1 MKNFF
6 SRQYF
11 VSSSLAVIV
20 SVVVVA
26 GFVYAATTIGTNV
39 SVDGNLTVSGSSATS
54 TFSTGGFTVGT
65 DQFVV
70 QQTSGRVGVGT
81 TTPWAHLSVNPGITG
96 PAFVV
101 GSSTAPSATNFI
113 VSQNGSVGIGTAAPD
128 FGLSMVA
135 NAPRAYRV
143 DVTNQVIAAGAGR
156 SGFIARGDG
165 VQAVLD
171 ARGSGNTEGLIT
183 GLTSASAVDLN
194 AITTNVFLI
203 RSSAAPI
210 VFAPSNTERVRF
222 DTSGNIGIGTSTPYS
237 KFHVSSGASATT
249 TVNFGTVG
257 SATSKACFNTKNVSG
272 DDISFYF
279 NAANGLVVEGN
290 LCR

>member
-1 MKNFF
+1 MKKFF

-11 VSSSLAVIV
+11 VSSSLAIIA

-65 DQFVV
+65 DQFVI
-70 QQTSGRVGVGT
+70 QQTSGRVGIGT
-81 TTPWAHLSVNPGITG
+81 TTPWGLLSVNANALAAGVPQ
-96 PAFVV
+96 FVI
-101 GSSTAPSATNFI
+101 GSSTAASFVVTSA
-113 VSQNGSVGIGTAAPD
+113 GDVGIGTAAPGD
-128 FGLSMVA
+128 ILNIASNLEGI
-135 NAPRAYRV
+135 RRV
-143 DVTNQVIAAGAGR
+143 DINNTNTGATTR
-156 SGFIARGDG
+156 VGFIARGAG
-165 VQAVLD
+165 VQAALD
-171 ARGSGNTEGLIT
+171 VRGSGNTEGLIT